1 MLGKLLTGPFFY
13 GNKKGKANLEVVR
26 EMKVAVANLRHLAN
40 NPLSVLTAESD
51 VFGHMLNP
59 SSDTVLACLQ
69 GTIDDSDLLKKFQ
82 EVMTEV
88 INGTITVL
96 EAN

>member
-1 MLGKLLTGPFFY
+1 MTVFY
-13 GNKKGKANLEVVR
+13 GNKKGKANLEVVP

-40 NPLSVLTAESD
+40 NPLSVLTVESD

-59 SSDTVLACLQ
+59 ISDTVLACLQ
-69 GTIDDSDLLKKFQ
+69 GTIDDSNLLKEFQ
-82 EVMTEV
+82 EVMKEV